1 MFTFHL
7 IAGIVA
13 SSIHVFSGP
22 DHLAAVTPIVVET
35 EKKAWKIGLSWG
47 FGHISGMLL
56 IGILFLLFN
65 NFIPLEEISSYSEQF
80 VGIVLIAIGFWSFYL
95 IRKDKRKQ
103 THVHSGEKSFVHSHP
118 VDHFEEPHTHSKNIN
133 QNIFSSFG
141 IGIIHG
147 LAGIA
152 HLILLIPIFSFET
165 TEGINYIIG
174 FAIGTLLAM
183 TLYTFILGS
192 ITNYTKQKNKGQLFK
207 GIRITSGLIA
217 IIVGIYWLFFN

>member
-56 IGILFLLFN
+56 IGILFLFFN
-65 NFIPLEEISSYSEQF
+65 NMIPLEEISSSSEQL
-80 VGIVLIAIGFWSFYL
+80 VGVVLIAIGIWSFYL
-95 IRKDKRKQ
+95 LIKDKRKY
-103 THVHSGEKSFVHSHP
+103 THIHSEEKPFVHSHS
-118 VDHFEEPHTHSKNIN
+118 VHHFEDSHTHSKTIN
-133 QNIFSSFG
+133 QNIFTSFG

-152 HLILLIPIFSFET
+152 HLILLIPIVSFKT
-165 TEGINYIIG
+165 SEGINYVIG
-174 FAIGTLLAM
+174 FAIGTLIAM

-192 ITNYTKQKNKGQLFK
+192 LTNFTRQKNKTRLFR
-207 GIRITSGLIA
+207 GIRLTSGIIA
-217 IIVGIYWLFFN
+217 VLVGMYWLFFH

>member
-1 MFTFHL
+1 MITFHL

-22 DHLAAVTPIVVET
+22 DHLAAVTPIVIET

-56 IGILFLLFN
+56 IGILFLFFN
-65 NFIPLEEISSYSEQF
+65 DLIPIDAISSYSEQF
-80 VGIVLIAIGFWSFYL
+80 VGIVLIFIGLWSFYL
-95 IRKDKRKQ
+95 IRKDNRK
-103 THVHSGEKSFVHSHP
+103 HVHIHSEEQPYVHSHK
-118 VDHFEEPHTHSKNIN
+118 VDKAKNHSHSKTIN

-147 LAGIA
+147 LAGVA
-152 HLILLIPIFSFET
+152 HFVLLLPIMSFET
-165 TEGINYIIG
+165 LDGINYVIG

-183 TLYTFILGS
+183 TLYTLILGS
-192 ITNYTKQKNKGQLFK
+192 ITAYTKQKNKPQLYK
-207 GIRITSGLIA
+207 GIRICSGILA
-217 IIVGIYWLFFN
+217 ILVGIYWLFFN